1 MGLFATKE
9 TIRLFINEDKI
20 TEEEVSR
27 EFIEVLSA
35 LPYKYQLEYSKEMS
49 KSIVYGKKDSV
60 QLKPEAFDVDKKLLL
75 KVIVSLTAYDDD
87 GELITLD
94 QKDIN
99 MGTINDLNSK
109 VITSLVEY
117 LKKRYGLTSEAKE
130 EVDELGE

>member
-9 TIRLFINEDKI
+9 TLRLFIAEDKI

-49 KSIVYGKKDSV
+49 RAIVYGKKESV

-75 KVIVSLTAYDDD
+75 KVIQSITAYDED

-94 QKDIN
+94 KKDIT
-99 MGTINDLNSK
+99 METINNFNSK
-109 VITSLVEY
+109 IIVSLVEF
-117 LKKRYGLTSEAKE
+117 LKKRYGLTAETKE

>member
-117 LKKRYGLTSEAKE
+117 LKKRYGLTAEAKE